1 MKRSLGLWIL
11 VALAAMPLAAQ
22 SSEFGVWLAQSRVG
36 ETDEDEA
43 VLEFDNGDGFGISY
57 NQYFGNALSLELSA
71 MALEHDGN
79 ISVDGE
85 DVFDIGS
92 LDIVPVVATIQLHFG
107 RGGRV
112 SPYVG
117 AGLAYIM
124 ADDLGGG
131 VLDQV
136 VEVDDSITWAAQAGL
151 DININRRFAI
161 GVDAKYTG
169 YTPDAAA
176 ADDPSDRI
184 KLDLNPLIISAGLKF
199 RW

>member
-11 VALAAMPLAAQ
+11 LALAAMPLAAQ

-43 VLEFDNGDGFGISY
+43 VLEFDNGDGFGVSY

-71 MALEHDGN
+71 TALEHDGN
-79 ISVDGE
+79 ISVEGE
-85 DVFDIGS
+85 NVLDIGS
-92 LDIVPVVATIQLHFG
+92 LDIVPIVATIQLHFA

-112 SPYVG
+112 SPYIG
-117 AGLAYIM
+117 GGLAYIM
-124 ADDLGGG
+124 ADDLAGGD
-131 VLDQV
+131 VEEV
-136 VEVDDSITWAAQAGL
+136 VEIDNAITWAAQAGL
-151 DININRRFAI
+151 DININQRFAI

-176 ADDPSDRI
+176 ADQPSDSI
-184 KLDLNPLIISAGLKF
+184 ELDLNPLIISAGVKF